1 MLKLRTLFM
10 LISLCYTNVFAQQIT
25 PPPAS
30 DPVEQPEQAIAVEP
44 VARDDA
50 IAKRIREIMLTTE
63 WYKDVKVRVDEGVVF
78 LDGLSGT
85 EDQRLWARNLAS
97 KTQDVVAVVN
107 RIQVDPTPHW
117 SFQPAYHELKRLV
130 YRFIGVL
137 PLIMLAIII
146 LPLAWLLA
154 KLVYRM
160 MNGFLARR
168 IDSPL
173 LTDIVAKVI
182 ATPALLIGL
191 YVVLQVA
198 GLTSIALSLL
208 GGAGVIGIV
217 LGFAF
222 RDIAENFLA
231 SLLLSIRRPFRAG
244 DLIEVAEQTG
254 IVQNM
259 NTRTT
264 ILLSPEGNHIQ
275 IPNATVFKSIINNY
289 SASSARRNIL
299 DIGIGYDAPVSEAQ
313 SLLIDIVGSHEAV
326 QKDPPPLAL
335 VDTLGAATVNMKVY
349 YWYDGAQYDKL
360 KVQSALLRLIKRK
373 LTDAGISMPD
383 DAREVIFPQGVPII
397 QANGEQASSFANNA
411 PAEPTT
417 EQHDQDEQSVTP
429 AEGDLANERKDIEA
443 QSANADLPESKQ
455 NLLEG

>member
-1 MLKLRTLFM
+1 MLTFRTLLAFIY
-10 LISLCYTNVFAQQIT
+10 LSCVNTFAQQIT
-25 PPPAS
+25 PPPAT
-30 DPVEQPEQAIAVEP
+30 DPVDQPEQAVAVEP

-50 IAKRIREIMLTTE
+50 IAKRIREIMMTTG

-85 EDQRLWARNLAS
+85 EDQRVWARNLAN

-117 SFQPAYHELKRLV
+117 SFRPAYNELKRLV
-130 YRFIGVL
+130 YRFVGVL
-137 PLIMLAIII
+137 PLIILAIII

-289 SASSARRNIL
+289 SASDARRNVL
-299 DIGIGYDAPVSEAQ
+299 SIGIGYDAPVSIAQ
-313 SLLIDIVGSHEAV
+313 SLLIEIVGSHEAV

-335 VDTLGAATVNMKVY
+335 VDTLGAATVNLKVY
-349 YWYDGAQYDKL
+349 YWYNGAQYDKL

-383 DAREVIFPQGVPII
+383 DAREVIFPQGVPVI
-397 QANGEQASSFANNA
+397 QANSEPQPSAVSSAQPEQT
-411 PAEPTT
+411 P
-417 EQHDQDEQSVTP
+417 QHSEQDEQSVTP
-429 AEGDLANERKDIEA
+429 AEGDLANERKDIES
-443 QSANADLPESKQ
+443 QSANADLPESQQ
-455 NLLEG
+455 NLLKD